1 MYKKGR
7 NKLPK
12 QNKPLTRKAPPID
25 WLWAAVL
32 ERKAVY
38 GMDLQELAKVAGV
51 SYTMMRQYIR
61 KSPWEWPRAVRER
74 ILSEFNIQVE
84 MGIDCVKLGEQ

>member
-1 MYKKGR
+1 MPR
-7 NKLPK
+7 

-38 GMDLQELAKVAGV
+38 GLDLQELAQVAGV

-61 KSPWEWPRAVRER
+61 KSPLEWPRVVRER
-74 ILSEFNIQVE
+74 ILSEFNLQVE
-84 MGIDCVKLGEQ
+84 MGIDCVKLGEQG

>member
-1 MYKKGR
+1 
-7 NKLPK
+7 
-12 QNKPLTRKAPPID
+12 
-25 WLWAAVL
+25 
-32 ERKAVY
+32 
-38 GMDLQELAKVAGV
+38 MDLQELAKVAGV